1 MKEFLNSYRF
11 LQDSEIDEVAK
22 FATTKHLKKGEYF
35 IRQGEVCKEVAF
47 VKSGIFR
54 NFIIS
59 NLGEEST
66 YCITLPNN
74 SISSYT
80 SYITGDATI
89 ENIQAIANSEIF
101 ILSKEVLDKAINESN
116 NWMKYMKIVSETE
129 YMKLEKRVFSFVS
142 EKAKQRYISLLEQ
155 NPIYIQQIPLQYLA
169 SYLGITQRHL
179 SRLRREVMQ
188 GGQERNGV

>member
-11 LQDSEIDEVAK
+11 LKDSEIDEVAK
-22 FATTKHLKKGEYF
+22 FATIKSLKKGDYF

>member
-1 MKEFLNSYRF
+1 MKEFLDSYRF
-11 LQDSEIDEVAK
+11 LPDSEIEELAK
-22 FATTKHLKKGEYF
+22 FATTKPLKKGDYF
-35 IRQGEVCKEVAF
+35 IRQGEVCKEIAF
-47 VKSGIFR
+47 VKKGIFR
-54 NFIIS
+54 NFITS
-59 NLGEEST
+59 NSGEEST

-80 SYITGDATI
+80 SYITGNATI

-101 ILSKEVLDKAINESN
+101 ILSKEVLDKAINENN
-116 NWMKYMKIVSETE
+116 NWMKYMKILSEKE
-129 YMKLEKRVFSFVS
+129 CMKLEKRVFSFVS

-155 NPIYIQQIPLQYLA
+155 NPAYIQQIPLQYLA

-188 GGQERNGV
+188 

>member
-1 MKEFLNSYRF
+1 MKEFLNSYQF
-11 LQDSEIDEVAK
+11 LQDAEIDEVAQ
-22 FATTKHLKKGEYF
+22 FATIKYLKKGEYF

-47 VKSGIFR
+47 VKTGIFR
-54 NFIIS
+54 NFITS
-59 NLGEEST
+59 QTGEEST

-80 SYITGDATI
+80 SYITGNATI

-101 ILSKEVLDKAINESN
+101 VLPKEVLDNAINESH
-116 NWMKYMKIVSETE
+116 NWMKYMKILSESE
-129 YMKLEKRVFSFVS
+129 YMKLEKRIFSFVS
-142 EKAKQRYISLLEQ
+142 EKAKQRYLTLLEQ
-155 NPIYIQQIPLQYLA
+155 NPHYVQQIPLQYLA

-188 GGQERNGV
+188 

>member
-1 MKEFLNSYRF
+1 MKEFLDSYRF

-22 FATTKHLKKGEYF
+22 FATIKQLKKGEYF
-35 IRQGEVCKEVAF
+35 IRQGEVCKEIAF
-47 VKSGIFR
+47 VKTGIFR
-54 NFIIS
+54 NFITS
-59 NLGEEST
+59 NSGEEST

-80 SYITGDATI
+80 SYITGNATV

-101 ILSKEVLDKAINESN
+101 ILQKEVLDKAINENN
-116 NWMKYMKIVSETE
+116 NWMKYMKILSETE
-129 YMKLEKRVFSFVS
+129 CMRLEKRVFSFVS
-142 EKAKQRYISLLEQ
+142 EKAKQRYVNLLEQ
-155 NPIYIQQIPLQYLA
+155 NPVYIQQIPLQYLA

-188 GGQERNGV
+188 

>member
-11 LQDSEIDEVAK
+11 LKDSEIDEVAK
-22 FATTKHLKKGEYF
+22 FATLKSLKKGEYF
-35 IRQGEVCKEVAF
+35 IRQGEVCQEVAF
-47 VKSGIFR
+47 VKTGIFR
-54 NFIIS
+54 NFITS
-59 NLGEEST
+59 STGEEST

-80 SYITGDATI
+80 SYITGEATL

-101 ILSKEVLDKAINESN
+101 ILSKQVLDKAINESH
-116 NWMKYMKIVSETE
+116 NWMKYMKNVSEFE
-129 YMKLEKRVFSFVS
+129 YMKLEKRVFSFAS

-155 NPIYIQQIPLQYLA
+155 NPIYVQQIPLQYLA

-179 SRLRREVMQ
+179 SRLRREVM
-188 GGQERNGV
+188 G

>member
-54 NFIIS
+54 NFITS
-59 NLGEEST
+59 KLGEEST

-80 SYITGDATI
+80 SYITGDATV
-89 ENIQAIANSEIF
+89 ENIRAIA
-101 ILSKEVLDKAINESN
+101 K
-116 NWMKYMKIVSETE
+116 
-129 YMKLEKRVFSFVS
+129 
-142 EKAKQRYISLLEQ
+142 ISLYTKYKKLAFEFFCLCCWKI
-155 NPIYIQQIPLQYLA
+155 NIKDSPII
-169 SYLGITQRHL
+169 
-179 SRLRREVMQ
+179 
-188 GGQERNGV
+188 

>member
-11 LQDSEIDEVAK
+11 LKESEIEEVTK
-22 FATTKHLKKGEYF
+22 FATIKSLKKGDYF

-47 VKSGIFR
+47 VKTGIFR
-54 NFIIS
+54 NFITS
-59 NLGEEST
+59 NTGEEST

-80 SYITGDATI
+80 SYITGDATL

-101 ILSKEVLDKAINESN
+101 ILSKEVLDKAVSESN
-116 NWMKYMKIVSETE
+116 NWMKYMKIVSESE

-142 EKAKQRYISLLEQ
+142 EKAKQRYLSLLEQ

-188 GGQERNGV
+188 